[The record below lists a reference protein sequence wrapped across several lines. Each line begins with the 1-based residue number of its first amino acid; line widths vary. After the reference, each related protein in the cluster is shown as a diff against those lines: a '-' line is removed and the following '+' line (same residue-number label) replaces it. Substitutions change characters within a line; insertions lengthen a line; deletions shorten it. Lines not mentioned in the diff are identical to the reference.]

1 MPCFEGW
8 SAGTGLAAVFM
19 IHKFKVLLKFCIT
32 GGEKSRQINWN
43 LTPIFTFFCLSF
55 SFFFQGLYL
64 RQHLPRAVEIH
75 LTSQLS
81 VATLNGHR
89 V

>member
-1 MPCFEGW
+1 M
-8 SAGTGLAAVFM
+8 
-19 IHKFKVLLKFCIT
+19 
-32 GGEKSRQINWN
+32 N
-43 LTPIFTFFCLSF
+43 LTPIFCLSF

-64 RQHLPRAVEIH
+64 RQYLPRAVEIH